1 MTGEERVEFVRAAT
15 EMAKA
20 EGPRVLLRRYDELF
34 TEDFRWTS
42 AMAASFGGDTYVG
55 RSGFERFWDDFETSF
70 AGFDYSIESFRAVGD
85 DTVLVLLRIRV
96 QGTESGVPIE
106 QDIGWVFH
114 FDGDRIA
121 AAESHTTWAAA
132 EAAVAGR
139 SHA

>member
-42 AMAASFGGDTYVG
+42 AMVTSIEGGNHVG
-55 RSGFERFWDDFETSF
+55 RSGFERFWDEFEATF
-70 AGFDYSIESFRAVGD
+70 VGFDFSGERFRAVGD

-132 EAAVAGR
+132 EAAVEGH